1 MRTLCQLKIKCI
13 NTHGTQ
19 RLTSGKYFV
28 VWGSIP
34 LLRTPSMTSP
44 IPHFTNVT
52 GIVCLQ
58 NATLSPEYGSANP
71 SLFTSQTVK
80 DEEYTLCLFKYLCA
94 FFKEMVGFFFL
105 NEIGL
110 YSWKKNLLWMQSF
123 LSENKLNNRACP
135 IYISKISLS
144 LSQPLEYSVSVLASS
159 SAIIL
164 SAPQTIG
171 ATAWCVLYFGCYDG
185 HTASLPGLMGL
196 NN

>member
-1 MRTLCQLKIKCI
+1 M
-13 NTHGTQ
+13 
-19 RLTSGKYFV
+19 
-28 VWGSIP
+28 VWGSTP
-34 LLRTPSMTSP
+34 LLKTPSMTSP
-44 IPHFTNVT
+44 ILHFTNVT
-52 GIVCLQ
+52 GIVCLK

-110 YSWKKNLLWMQSF
+110 YIGFEFSLF
-123 LSENKLNNRACP
+123 FSENKLNNRACP

-144 LSQPLEYSVSVLASS
+144 LSQPLEYSISVLASS

-164 SAPQTIG
+164 SAPQTTG
-171 ATAWCVLYFGCYDG
+171 TTAWCVLYFGCYAG
-185 HTASLPGLMGL
+185 HSASLPVLMGL

>member
-34 LLRTPSMTSP
+34 LLRIPSMTSP

-52 GIVCLQ
+52 GIVCLK

-105 NEIGL
+105 NEMGL
-110 YSWKKNLLWMQSF
+110 YSWKKISFECSLFFQRTNLTTEPVQFISARYLLAYLSHWNIVF
-123 LSENKLNNRACP
+123 LSLHP
-135 IYISKISLS
+135 
-144 LSQPLEYSVSVLASS
+144 VL
-159 SAIIL
+159 
-164 SAPQTIG
+164 P
-171 ATAWCVLYFGCYDG
+171 
-185 HTASLPGLMGL
+185 
-196 NN
+196 